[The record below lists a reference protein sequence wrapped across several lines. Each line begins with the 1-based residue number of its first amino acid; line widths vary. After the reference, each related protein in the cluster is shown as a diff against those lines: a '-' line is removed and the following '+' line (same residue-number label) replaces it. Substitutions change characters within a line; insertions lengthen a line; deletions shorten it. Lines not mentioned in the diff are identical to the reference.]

1 MIIRWAGE
9 CVGVKNL
16 KVAKWLHYI
25 STSDKARYNA
35 GADVQAGPVDVV
47 VQCRETAIKRFRFDE
62 AWPPFCLGA
71 EIHAP
76 SWTAIRHNKLLSV
89 VQCTIR
95 PGSDTAK
102 QDAQQAVL
110 VAAPTA
116 VHRLVH

>member
-1 MIIRWAGE
+1 MIDN
-9 CVGVKNL
+9 CD
-16 KVAKWLHYI
+16 KVRRK
-25 STSDKARYNA
+25 A
-35 GADVQAGPVDVV
+35 GAGVQAGPVDVV

-62 AWPPFCLGA
+62 GWAPFFVA

-76 SWTAIRHNKLLSV
+76 SWTAVRRNKLLPV